1 MRYLAFIYKT
11 LCHVLG
17 KTVSRLKRKK
27 EEGRRKK
34 EEKFSYLG
42 EKEEKFSYLGEKEE
56 ERRKKDLVI

>member
-11 LCHVLG
+11 LRHVLG

-34 EEKFSYLG
+34 EE
-42 EKEEKFSYLGEKEE
+42 
-56 ERRKKDLVI
+56 ERRKKDLPKLNIPQN